1 MVEEIWKP
9 VEGFPRYEVS
19 NLGRLRSF
27 AGAIPRIMK
36 TEDCI
41 IPNGYIMVNLGR
53 RNTFLLHRLVL
64 TTFVGP
70 CPEGY
75 VAHHKNGI
83 RNDPHLSNLEWIPQW
98 RNNTRVNEKDVRKIR
113 ELAKKMYQKDIAARF
128 NISSALVSEI
138 VNYKLWKDVK

>member
-41 IPNGYIMVNLGR
+41 IPNGYIM
-53 RNTFLLHRLVL
+53 
-64 TTFVGP
+64 
-70 CPEGY
+70 